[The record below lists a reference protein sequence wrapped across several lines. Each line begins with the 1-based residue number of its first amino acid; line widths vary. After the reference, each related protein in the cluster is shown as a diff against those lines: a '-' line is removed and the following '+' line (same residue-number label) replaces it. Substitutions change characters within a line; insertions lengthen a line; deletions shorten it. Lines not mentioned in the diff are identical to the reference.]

1 MGEIHRIRRKFIL
14 AGTLAVIII
23 VVGALGVINTIT
35 YVRMQNSVFSLL
47 TMISENGGQLPSRQI
62 KGPPSWIE
70 DPDWYNDSPE
80 SIYQIRYFSILM
92 SRQGDV
98 EAINLAKI
106 ASFSRSEAVQAVKAV
121 VESNRDKGIFKK
133 NRASYSFMVTPVN
146 EDHYR
151 IVIMDSTKDV
161 AAVESFARYSVRF
174 GIGCILVYVLILYAL
189 CNLIIQPFVHNI
201 ENQKRFITNAGH
213 ELKTPI
219 AIISANTEVLE
230 MTQGKNEWTA
240 NILAQVRRGDTADQ
254 RPHYHGETGR
264 GEKRGYPE
272 DGDGSRPVVQGNR
285 GTVPSPRE
293 GRGKNSLPGSPGNP
307 GGGHG

>member
-98 EAINLAKI
+98 EAINLSKI
-106 ASFSRSEAVQAVKAV
+106 ASFSQREAVQAVKAV
-121 VESNRDKGIFKK
+121 IESNRDKGIFKK
-133 NRASYSFMVTPVN
+133 
-146 EDHYR
+146 
-151 IVIMDSTKDV
+151 
-161 AAVESFARYSVRF
+161 
-174 GIGCILVYVLILYAL
+174 
-189 CNLIIQPFVHNI
+189 
-201 ENQKRFITNAGH
+201 
-213 ELKTPI
+213 
-219 AIISANTEVLE
+219 
-230 MTQGKNEWTA
+230 
-240 NILAQVRRGDTADQ
+240 
-254 RPHYHGETGR
+254 
-264 GEKRGYPE
+264 
-272 DGDGSRPVVQGNR
+272 
-285 GTVPSPRE
+285 TVPATASW
-293 GRGKNSLPGSPGNP
+293 
-307 GGGHG
+307 